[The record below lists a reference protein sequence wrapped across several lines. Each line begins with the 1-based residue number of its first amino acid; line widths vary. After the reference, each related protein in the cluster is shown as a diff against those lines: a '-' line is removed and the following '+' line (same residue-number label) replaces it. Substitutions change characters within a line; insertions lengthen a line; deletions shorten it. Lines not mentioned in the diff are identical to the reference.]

1 MTENS
6 ISSDRNRAAALIREG
21 RYEEA
26 IEIYRRLT
34 EARPEEDS
42 HPLRV
47 EALTGRAF
55 GKPRPA
61 AG

>member
-1 MTENS
+1 MMANS
-6 ISSDRNRAAALIREG
+6 ISSDRNRADALIREG

-42 HPLRV
+42 HLLP
-47 EALTGRAF
+47 
-55 GKPRPA
+55 
-61 AG
+61 

>member
-1 MTENS
+1 LRATGKKARIFFNPMMANS
-6 ISSDRNRAAALIREG
+6 ISSDRNRADALIREG

-42 HPLRV
+42 HLLP
-47 EALTGRAF
+47 
-55 GKPRPA
+55 
-61 AG
+61 